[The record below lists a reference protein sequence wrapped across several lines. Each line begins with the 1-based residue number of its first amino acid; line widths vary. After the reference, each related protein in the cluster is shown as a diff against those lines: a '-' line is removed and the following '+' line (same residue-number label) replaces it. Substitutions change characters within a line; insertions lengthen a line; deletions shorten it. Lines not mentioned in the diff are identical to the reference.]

1 MGVSKLVVEREKQLT
16 AHMGSHAKKH
26 AFDVLSDSV
35 EHISD
40 NGHLK

>member
-26 AFDVLSDSV
+26 ALDVLSDST

-40 NGHLK
+40 IGHLK